1 MAHIYLVERIT
12 DADILCRCSFKR
24 GNSKTYRKRVTV
36 LSKYKPLSDMVAPDV
51 KDWKLVAEN
60 VKVSFQ
66 KRMKVEYRGKSYAT
80 HPPYWFTKKIKGK
93 NVSIYAEDYPT
104 KKAAGRAAP
113 KGTSQISR
121 SKTPDLTL
129 TGNMLKEIV
138 ATSTGNTAKLEFQNG
153 DKIEGLDRRGKFPM
167 FDGETP
173 ASKNV
178 NLDIE
183 KAINKLY
190 DKRVKAQSQ
199 KIVYRI

>member
-1 MAHIYLVERIT
+1 VVRIT

>member
-1 MAHIYLVERIT
+1 M

-36 LSKYKPLSDMVAPDV
+36 LSKYKPLADMVAPDV